1 MTQKEERKLRSEE
14 DEEECTECGE
24 PLSECSCWEE
34 ESEKEAGL

>member
-1 MTQKEERKLRSEE
+1 MKQTKEELRNEE
-14 DEEECTECGE
+14 EEECTECGE